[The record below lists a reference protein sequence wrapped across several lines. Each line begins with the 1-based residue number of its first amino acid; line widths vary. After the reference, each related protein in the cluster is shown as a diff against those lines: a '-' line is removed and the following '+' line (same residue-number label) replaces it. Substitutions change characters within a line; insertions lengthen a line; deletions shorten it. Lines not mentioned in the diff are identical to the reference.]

1 MYAKDANCLDL
12 LQWKVTVVDKN
23 VLDITSVTDKSNNS
37 SSKMKKHVTEKYDGD
52 MWNRKGRNN
61 IPVTTDS
68 LQVINV

>member
-1 MYAKDANCLDL
+1 M
-12 LQWKVTVVDKN
+12 T
-23 VLDITSVTDKSNNS
+23 
-37 SSKMKKHVTEKYDGD
+37 KHVTEKDDED